1 MKKNTT
7 KFRQSFILLSLLF
20 LFIPLRTYPQSD
32 PLQPSEFRTQET
44 ILFQEIPSVYGAS
57 KYEQK
62 VTEAP
67 SSISI
72 VTAAEIK
79 KYGYRTLADILRSIR
94 GFFITYDRNYN
105 YVGIRGFNRPG
116 DYNTRVLLLV
126 DGHRINDNIYNT
138 AFVGTEFPIDIDLID
153 RVEVIRGPSSSIYGA
168 NAFFGVINIITKRG
182 RELKGVEASG
192 EGGSFHT
199 YKGRLSYGNKFR
211 NGMEMLLSGSYY
223 SNRGDQHL
231 YFKEFADP
239 ATNFGVASG
248 CDDDTYYNYFGNF
261 FFNDFTLHG
270 AYVNR
275 RKNIPTASYGTDF
288 NDSHNWTIDARG
300 YLDLKYEHFF
310 DNQLDVLARF
320 YYDDYYYH
328 GEYIYSSVKSKD
340 FSWGKWWGGE
350 IKLTKTL
357 LKKHKVV
364 LGGEFN
370 DNFRQDQK
378 NYDEF
383 PFTVLLDDKRDS
395 TNWAFYL
402 QDEFSILKNLTL
414 NAGIRYDHYKT
425 FGGTTNPRIALIYSP
440 YEKTIFKLLYG
451 SAFRPPN
458 VYELF
463 YNDTGRTAKSNLN
476 LKPEKIHTYELV
488 FEQYIGDHLRGAS
501 SVFYYNIKD
510 LITQTIDPADDLL
523 VFRNTGRIN
532 TMGLELEL
540 EGKWANGLEGRISYT
555 FQKTKDKSTD
565 EILTN
570 SPKHLAKFNL
580 ILPILKEKIFVGV
593 EEQFMSHRKT
603 LAHNE
608 ADEYFITNLTL
619 LSKKLIKGLEIS
631 ASVYNLFDKKYGDPG
646 SGEHVQDTIQ
656 QDGIHYRLK
665 LTYSF

>member
-7 KFRQSFILLSLLF
+7 KFRQSFVLLSLLF

-32 PLQPSEFRTQET
+32 LLQLPESTAQET

-72 VTAAEIK
+72 VTSEEIK

-94 GFFITYDRNYN
+94 GFFITYDRNYS

-116 DYNTRVLLLV
+116 DYSTRVLLLI

-168 NAFFGVINIITKRG
+168 NAFFGVINVITKRG

-192 EGGSFHT
+192 EEGSFHT
-199 YKGRLSYGNKFR
+199 YKGRFSYGNKFR

-310 DNQLDVLARF
+310 ENQLDVLARL

-340 FSWGKWWGGE
+340 FAWGKWWGGE

-357 LKKHKVV
+357 LRKHKVV

-395 TNWAFYL
+395 THWAFYL

-425 FGGTTNPRIALIYSP
+425 FSGTTNPRIALIYSP

-463 YNDTGRTAKSNLN
+463 YNDTGQTAKSNLN

-510 LITQTIDPADDLL
+510 LITQTIDPADGLL
-523 VFRNTGRIN
+523 VFRNMGRIN
-532 TMGLELEL
+532 AMGLELEL
-540 EGKWANGLEGRISYT
+540 EGKWASGLEGRVSYT
-555 FQKTKDKSTD
+555 FQKTKDQAID
-565 EILTN
+565 ETLSN

-580 ILPILKEKIFVGV
+580 ILPILKEKLFVGV

-608 ADEYFITNLTL
+608 ADEFFITNLTL
-619 LSKKLIKGLEIS
+619 LSKNLTKGLEIS